1 MSDKIEQKN
10 SDSESNSESQ
20 EESQES
26 KSSQKRKAYSI
37 EKKLEA
43 VDYAYKR
50 TTFRPLAKVHR
61 RLQRQRAVLLKRLKV
76 PPPVHQFHST
86 LDKPTAVKLFS
97 LLDKYRPETKQA
109 SRASSFAS

>member
-26 KSSQKRKAYSI
+26 KSSRKRKAYSI

-43 VDYAYKR
+43 VDYANKYSKSSASKKFGVGR
-50 TTFRPLAKVHR
+50 TQIINWVNQEEKL
-61 RLQRQRAVLLKRLKV
+61 RQE
-76 PPPVHQFHST
+76 Q
-86 LDKPTAVKLFS
+86 
-97 LLDKYRPETKQA
+97 
-109 SRASSFAS
+109 